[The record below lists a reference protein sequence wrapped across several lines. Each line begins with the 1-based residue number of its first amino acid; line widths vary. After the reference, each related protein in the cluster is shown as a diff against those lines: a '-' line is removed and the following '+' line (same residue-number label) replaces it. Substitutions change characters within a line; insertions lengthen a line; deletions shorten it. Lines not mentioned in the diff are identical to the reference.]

1 MPVPLR
7 GVAYY
12 RMSTD
17 QQEASIPEQLQW
29 AQRAAP
35 KAGVELV
42 REFEDPGIP
51 GSEIEGRSD
60 LMKLVAFVEA
70 EHRRKRPLQVVVV
83 WDGDR
88 LSRASSIRTA
98 AVLDRLMEAGVTRI
112 LTPEGWTDL
121 ENEGDVLLYHV
132 KQDYTRAAFSKGIS
146 KNVTRNAADRAA
158 KGWHVAGRVPYGLA
172 VKYIVT
178 RSPSGKERRTPTTLE
193 FGDPAEVAAVRW
205 MFAQYATT
213 ADSLGDLVRKLTAMG
228 FPPPRPNHRRKGPQA
243 GQPVAEARWK
253 RETVWDM
260 LTRIEYVGD
269 KPWNVDHQ
277 GKYFE
282 FTGGEVCHIQGGG
295 KKRWRHGE
303 ESDQVVV
310 QDAHPAIVDRAT
322 FEIVQKKLRASRLT
336 KERQPGRKGDWLLS
350 GVVHC
355 GGCGGRMVGHTQR
368 HKREGKVYTYRRYLC
383 RNKFRHGEGECGS
396 CGLEQDAIVKEVVR
410 IIKSAFTDRSRIE
423 ALEGELAE
431 LTKRTDKEAAK
442 ERAALGRRLKQLDKE
457 IPAAARNLLLVS
469 AKNRPEAEAALNG
482 MKAER
487 DDLGRRLDKVSAAA
501 EDGQQYASAIREAVA
516 ELGEIEE
523 TLARAT
529 PEKVRTLLGHWVE
542 KVTLHFQ
549 PPQEQKNGTHAAPSP
564 TSISTSPRRRL
575 HLLPVAAS
583 SRY

>member
-1 MPVPLR
+1 MPALR
-7 GVAYY
+7 GVSYY

-17 QQEASIPEQLQW
+17 GQEASIPEQRQW

-35 KAGVELV
+35 AADVELV

-51 GSEIEGRSD
+51 GSEIESRSD

-70 EHRRKRPLQVVVV
+70 EHRRKRPLQAVVV

-121 ENEGDVLLYHV
+121 ENEGDVLLYHI
-132 KQDYTRAAFSKGIS
+132 KQDFTRAAFSKGIS
-146 KNVTRNAADRAA
+146 KNVTRNAAERAA

-178 RSPSGKERRTPTTLE
+178 RTANGKERRTPTTLE
-193 FGDPAEVAAVRW
+193 FGDKNEVAAVRW
-205 MFAQYATT
+205 MFTQYATT
-213 ADSLGDLVRKLTAMG
+213 ADSLGDIVRKLTEMG
-228 FPPPRPNHRRKGPQA
+228 FPPPRPNRRRKGAQA

-269 KPWNVDHQ
+269 KPWNVDRQ
-277 GKYFE
+277 GKYHE
-282 FTGGEVCHIQGGG
+282 FVAGDVRRVQSGG

-303 ESDQVVV
+303 EKDQVIVR
-310 QDAHPAIVDRAT
+310 DAHPAIVDRET
-322 FEIVQKKLRASRLT
+322 FEAVQKKLKASRLS
-336 KERQPGRKGDWLLS
+336 KDRQPGRKGDWLLS

-368 HKREGKVYTYRRYLC
+368 HKREGKIYTYRRYIC
-383 RNKFRHGEGECGS
+383 RSKFRHGEGECGS
-396 CGLEQDAIVKEVVR
+396 CGCEQDVIVQEVAK
-410 IIKSAFTDRSRIE
+410 IIKTAFTDDSRIKELE
-423 ALEGELAE
+423 AEMAE
-431 LTKRTDKEAAK
+431 LTERSDKAAEK
-442 ERAALGRRLKQLDKE
+442 ERAALLRRLKQLDKD

-469 AKNRPEAEAALNG
+469 AKNRPDAETALDAL
-482 MKAER
+482 KKER
-487 DDLGRRLDKVSAAA
+487 EDLGRRLDKVTAAA

-516 ELGEIEE
+516 ELGLIEK
-523 TLARAT
+523 TLAQAA
-529 PEKVRTLLGHWVE
+529 PEKVRTLLGRWVE

-549 PPQEQKNGTHAAPSP
+549 PPQLLKDGRQRHVLSHVDIDFTPEA
-564 TSISTSPRRRL
+564 I
-575 HLLPVAAS
+575 HLLPIAAS